1 MRGVAREDD
10 HHRVRHG
17 LVVKRQAE
25 EAHNDRGRQLFF
37 KGLFRPRAARAIA
50 SSETTIGVLGERR
63 EVERR
68 SERVTPFPVETFAVN
83 I

>member
-1 MRGVAREDD
+1 M
-10 HHRVRHG
+10 
-17 LVVKRQAE
+17 
-25 EAHNDRGRQLFF
+25 FF
-37 KGLFRPRAARAIA
+37 KGLFRPCAARAIA